1 MIMEVTSYEYAKV
14 YLEEQLR
21 GIDSAEH
28 KIQEYKK
35 ITKKLDEKKSFLC
48 FITETPENR
57 GNHE

>member
-14 YLEEQLR
+14 YLEEQHR
-21 GIDSAEH
+21 GNDSVEY
-28 KIQEYKK
+28 KIQENKK
-35 ITKKLDEKKSFLC
+35 ITKKFDEKKSFLC